1 MDTNIII
8 AIASVFIATCALVA
22 TIVQGRQNRK
32 HNRLSVKPLLEFLG
46 YVGID
51 DDDDEEDDD
60 EDDNIRKYEIS
71 LVNRGLGP
79 AIIERFVLVYDGEE
93 IPSDDSKK
101 YQDFLNNLLK
111 DFEILVIT
119 HCYSGSSV
127 KAGGDIP
134 VLGFKFDAEN
144 DDVDFINEIKFLIE
158 YQSIYKDGILE
169 SEYENEHEFHKPE
182 SNVKHDSKAT
192 KMAKIHADCFSVP
205 RPWNK
210 YEFIDMLEDDRMFDV
225 NHTHGFAMGH
235 WLDDTQTELLTL
247 AVYRHEQSRGY
258 GRALL
263 TDFIARVTAEGG
275 QSIFLEVAENNTPA
289 LHMYKVAGFK
299 IIGER
304 PAYYEVL
311 DAPPVDAVLMRLD
324 IKTP

>member
-8 AIASVFIATCALVA
+8 AIASVFIAGCVLVT
-22 TIVQGRQNRK
+22 TIVQGMQNRK

-46 YVGID
+46 YIGID
-51 DDDDEEDDD
+51 DDEDEEDDD
-60 EDDNIRKYEIS
+60 IGKYEVS

-79 AIIERFVLVYDGEE
+79 AVIERFVLVYDGEE

-111 DFEILVIT
+111 DFEILVIA

-127 KAGGDIP
+127 KAGENIP
-134 VLGFKFDAEN
+134 ILGFKFDAEN

-158 YQSIYKDGILE
+158 YQSIYNDGILE
-169 SEYENEHEFHKPE
+169 SKYINEHEFHKPE

-205 RPWNK
+205 RPWDK
-210 YEFIDMLEDDRMFDV
+210 HEFIDLLKDDKMFDV
-225 NHTHGFAMGH
+225 IHTHGFAIGQR
-235 WLDDTQTELLTL
+235 LDDTQTELLTL
-247 AVYRHEQSRGY
+247 AISPHEQGKGLGSH
-258 GRALL
+258 LL
-263 TDFIARVTAEGG
+263 KDFIARVTDEGR
-275 QSIFLEVAENNTPA
+275 QSIFLEVAENNAPA
-289 LHMYKVAGFK
+289 LRLYEKADFK
-299 IIGER
+299 TVGLR